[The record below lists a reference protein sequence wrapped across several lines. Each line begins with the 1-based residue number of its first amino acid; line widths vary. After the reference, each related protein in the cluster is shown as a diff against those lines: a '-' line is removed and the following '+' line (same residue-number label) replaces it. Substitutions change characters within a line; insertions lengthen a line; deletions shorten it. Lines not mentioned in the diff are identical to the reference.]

1 MSDVIFIAVI
11 VAFFALCALYVQWC
25 DRIVGAGDT
34 VLPGSADDL
43 ADGDT
48 PTLVASVASTT
59 HEVPA

>member
-25 DRIVGAGDT
+25 DRIVGTSDPAT
-34 VLPGSADDL
+34 PGAADDL

-48 PTLVASVASTT
+48 PTLVASVAGTSS
-59 HEVPA
+59 EVTA